1 MKSKRKPY
9 ISILRLLV
17 GLLAIVLTLVFGF
30 DGENT
35 AKWVITLV
43 IAGVYT
49 ILGIVEILGWRSRK

>member
-17 GLLAIVLTLVFGF
+17 GLLAIVLTLVLGF

>member
-1 MKSKRKPY
+1 MKNKRKPY
-9 ISILRLLV
+9 VSIVRLLI
-17 GLLAIVLTLVFGF
+17 GLLAIVLTLVLGF

>member
-1 MKSKRKPY
+1 MKSQRKPY

-17 GLLAIVLTLVFGF
+17 GLLAIVLTLVLGF

>member
-1 MKSKRKPY
+1 MKSKRKLY

-17 GLLAIVLTLVFGF
+17 GLLAIVLTLVLGF

-43 IAGVYT
+43 IAGIYT

>member
-17 GLLAIVLTLVFGF
+17 GLLAIVLTLVLGF

-43 IAGVYT
+43 IAGIYT